1 MLAVLHF
8 VCDADDPAAI
18 VAALAGPLAPGSYVA
33 ISHLTADFAPSAVS
47 AGVEAYNTLVPTT
60 LIPRS
65 HSAVSALFGR
75 LPLVPPGV
83 VAAHRMAASHPR
95 PAPGVRRHVCGPGP
109 HPGYGHN
116 HH

>member
-18 VAALAGPLAPGSYVA
+18 VAALA

-83 VAAHRMAASHPR
+83 LPLTEWR
-95 PAPGVRRHVCGPGP
+95 PPIPGP
-109 HPGYGHN
+109 PRASADMYAGLARTPGYGHN